1 MNAGAYNRNMD
12 NVVTETEYVDDEGR
26 LKTMK
31 GEEHQFG
38 YRKSVFRDTNFV
50 IVKTVLTL
58 TEGDSTEITAK
69 MNEYTRLRAEK
80 QPLDMPSAG
89 SVFKR
94 PPGFFAGRLVE
105 DSGMKGY
112 QIGGAR
118 VSDKH
123 AGFIV
128 NTGNATCGDVIRLIE
143 TIREAV
149 FRKFGVELESEI
161 RVIGEA

>member
-1 MNAGAYNRNMD
+1 M
-12 NVVTETEYVDDEGR
+12 
-26 LKTMK
+26 L
-31 GEEHQFG
+31 
-38 YRKSVFRDTNFV
+38 
-50 IVKTVLTL
+50 
-58 TEGDSTEITAK
+58 
-69 MNEYTRLRAEK
+69 
-80 QPLDMPSAG
+80 
-89 SVFKR
+89 
-94 PPGFFAGRLVE
+94 
-105 DSGMKGY
+105 KGY